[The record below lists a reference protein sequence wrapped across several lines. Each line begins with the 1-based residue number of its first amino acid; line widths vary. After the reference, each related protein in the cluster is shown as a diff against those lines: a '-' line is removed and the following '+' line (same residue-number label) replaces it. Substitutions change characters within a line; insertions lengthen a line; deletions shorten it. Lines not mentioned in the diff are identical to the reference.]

1 MDKSL
6 VQKMNGKKNQQPLK
20 ESRIFGTKATIK
32 AGIDIITTAGT
43 TS

>member
-6 VQKMNGKKNQQPLK
+6 VQKMNKKNQQPLK